1 VRSFGFVRVIAAVAA
16 VGLTISACGADDND
30 ASDQVTR
37 TDDSATGGPGQVQED
52 VVDIEMVDI
61 AFEPTAVEVKAGE
74 PVTFRFT
81 NNGAVQH
88 EAIFGD
94 ESEQEAHAE
103 EMGAMDG
110 MDIGDEQMDMDGDG
124 AMDMPTSDMSD
135 MDGDFVLEPGTSGEV
150 TMTFN
155 EAGSTIIGCHEPGHW
170 EAGMRVEVTI
180 TT

>member
-1 VRSFGFVRVIAAVAA
+1 MRSFGFVRVLAAA
-16 VGLTISACGADDND
+16 GLTVSACGADGND
-30 ASDQVTR
+30 ASGEVMR
-37 TDDSATGGPGQVQED
+37 ADDSATGGPGQVQGD

-94 ESEQEAHAE
+94 EAEQEAHAE

-150 TMTFN
+150 TMTFD

>member
-1 VRSFGFVRVIAAVAA
+1 MRSFGFVRVIAAVAA

-74 PVTFRFT
+74 PVTFKFT

-103 EMGAMDG
+103 EMAAMDG
-110 MDIGDEQMDMDGDG
+110 MDMGDEQMDMDGDG
-124 AMDMPTSDMSD
+124 TMDMPTSD

-150 TMTFN
+150 TMTFD